1 MQNYETIENNV
12 WTPFSVLNGRVNAI
26 DNTKNSLYI
35 TKNVIANSEDGTN
48 IISRTYQQSC
58 VSGLFFS
65 IENIDIIQKGLK
77 NKVYSISNG
86 KYVIGRQSETEL
98 KIIMRSIYYQ
108 YGKNNSENVVEQV
121 RDLNKLV
128 LEWSVPQIITNIQQ
142 HNSYIQDISTM
153 PMPLER
159 AQLTTQKGTRVLE
172 IKSFM

>member
-1 MQNYETIENNV
+1 MQNYETIENSV
-12 WTPFSVLNGRVNAI
+12 WTPFSILNGRVNAT
-26 DNTKNSLYI
+26 DNITNNLYI
-35 TKNVIANSEDGTN
+35 SKNIISNSEDGTN
-48 IISRTYQQSC
+48 IISRTYNQSC

-65 IENIDIIQKGLK
+65 IENTNTLQQGLK
-77 NKVYSISNG
+77 NKVYSMSNG
-86 KYVIGRQSETEL
+86 KYIIGRQSDTEL

-121 RDLNKLV
+121 RELNNLV
-128 LEWSVPQIITNIQQ
+128 LEWSAPQIITNIQQ
-142 HNSYIQDISTM
+142 HNSYIKDVSTM